1 LRVAIE
7 RILGED
13 PASAKDPFLTDQ
25 RFTLALFDRDLDAA
39 GVLAAA
45 LSQKN
50 SDDGVWLY
58 PEFGRDF
65 WMGVIARLKGDET
78 SARTALTMALAEQK
92 EEIRNP
98 DDVWLLSRLGL
109 IDAVLGKKE
118 EALSEGRRAIEML
131 PTVKDSIT
139 EGYVKRYF
147 VMICAWAGE
156 RELALEYLEVVA
168 RIPGG
173 PSYGDLR
180 LSPLWDPL
188 RGDPRFEKIVASLA
202 PKEMVSK

>member
-1 LRVAIE
+1 LLYSIATWTPLVSLRRRFPR
-7 RILGED
+7 RIL
-13 PASAKDPFLTDQ
+13 AM
-25 RFTLALFDRDLDAA
+25 
-39 GVLAAA
+39 GV
-45 LSQKN
+45 
-50 SDDGVWLY
+50 Y
-58 PEFGRDF
+58 PDFGRDF

-78 SARTALTMALAEQK
+78 SARAALIRARAEQ
-92 EEIRNP
+92 EAEIRNP

-109 IDAVLGKKE
+109 IDALVGKKE
-118 EALSEGRRAIEML
+118 QALSEGRRAIEML
-131 PTVKDSIT
+131 PILKDSFA
-139 EGYVKRYF
+139 EGYVKRYV

-156 RELALEYLEVVA
+156 GELALEHLEVAA

-202 PKEMVSK
+202 PREMVSK